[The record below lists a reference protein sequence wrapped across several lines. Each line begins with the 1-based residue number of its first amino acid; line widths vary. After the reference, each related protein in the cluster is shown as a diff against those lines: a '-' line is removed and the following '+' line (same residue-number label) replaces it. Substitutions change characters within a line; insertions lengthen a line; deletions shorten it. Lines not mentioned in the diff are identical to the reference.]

1 MDGCMALGRRGRHTK
16 VWVAVVVLLA
26 VCQLRPLQVAAAE
39 DEFTVNITSPLG
51 RMGIPG
57 TIRIVVRTAE
67 DRPVTLT
74 RFYVDGAVVGE
85 VTNGPPYAVAWIDE
99 NPFDSARIMVE
110 AYDSLGERAA
120 DSVTLDPLELV
131 EAAEVASVLLEASVE
146 DLDGRSV
153 IGLTKDNFVLTEN
166 DVEQPIDQ
174 MLVEAVPATFTV
186 LVDRSQSMSRRIAMV
201 REAAAGLTSHLR
213 PKDHVAIVPFG
224 EDIGPVT
231 GPTNDRQTVR
241 DAISAIQATGGTA
254 ILDSVKRVST
264 VLGEVQGRHAII
276 LITDGYDEH
285 STATLEEAVLA
296 VQDAHAALY
305 VIGVGGVAGI
315 SLKGQQMLRTLADQ
329 GGGRAFFPARE
340 FQLSKTHQL
349 VSSDVF
355 NRYLIIYTPLDQKP
369 DGKWRAIGLSTSD
382 PDHTIRTRDG
392 YFAPEPP
399 PVRPSIEFTIT
410 DFERRLLDVS
420 AEDLIVVED
429 GVEQAVEGFQEAVDP
444 VSIILALDSSGS
456 MKKSAEAV
464 MQAART
470 FVYAI
475 REEDSLAVLT
485 FADKPVFAHDLT
497 TTRDWS
503 LEAIDEYTPL
513 GGTALYDTVMASL
526 TRLRRVEG
534 RKALVVLTDGRDEDN
549 PGTGPG
555 SLHTFAEALE
565 RVHEIDAAVYAVGL
579 GPNIDPQV
587 MKQLATA
594 SGGAA
599 YFPQDV
605 ATLAEDYKRI
615 VENLRRRYVISY
627 TSTDSTRDGAWR
639 DVDIRTRTPG
649 TIVNSRG
656 GYFAPTQ

>member
-1 MDGCMALGRRGRHTK
+1 M
-16 VWVAVVVLLA
+16 
-26 VCQLRPLQVAAAE
+26 
-39 DEFTVNITSPLG
+39 
-51 RMGIPG
+51 
-57 TIRIVVRTAE
+57 
-67 DRPVTLT
+67 
-74 RFYVDGAVVGE
+74 
-85 VTNGPPYAVAWIDE
+85 
-99 NPFDSARIMVE
+99 
-110 AYDSLGERAA
+110 
-120 DSVTLDPLELV
+120 
-131 EAAEVASVLLEASVE
+131 
-146 DLDGRSV
+146 
-153 IGLTKDNFVLTEN
+153 
-166 DVEQPIDQ
+166 
-174 MLVEAVPATFTV
+174 
-186 LVDRSQSMSRRIAMV
+186 
-201 REAAAGLTSHLR
+201 
-213 PKDHVAIVPFG
+213 
-224 EDIGPVT
+224 
-231 GPTNDRQTVR
+231 
-241 DAISAIQATGGTA
+241 
-254 ILDSVKRVST
+254 
-264 VLGEVQGRHAII
+264 
-276 LITDGYDEH
+276 
-285 STATLEEAVLA
+285 
-296 VQDAHAALY
+296 
-305 VIGVGGVAGI
+305 
-315 SLKGQQMLRTLADQ
+315 
-329 GGGRAFFPARE
+329 
-340 FQLSKTHQL
+340 
-349 VSSDVF
+349 
-355 NRYLIIYTPLDQKP
+355 
-369 DGKWRAIGLSTSD
+369 
-382 PDHTIRTRDG
+382 
-392 YFAPEPP
+392 
-399 PVRPSIEFTIT
+399 
-410 DFERRLLDVS
+410 
-420 AEDLIVVED
+420 VED

-549 PGTGPG
+549 PGAGPG